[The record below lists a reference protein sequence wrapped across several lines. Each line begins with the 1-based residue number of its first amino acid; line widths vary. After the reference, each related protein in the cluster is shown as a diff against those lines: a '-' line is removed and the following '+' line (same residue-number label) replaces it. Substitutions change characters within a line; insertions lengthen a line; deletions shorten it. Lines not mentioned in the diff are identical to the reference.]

1 MFHGHYCSEDH
12 LGIENWSV
20 SLIDQVKDLNSLK
33 KKELSLIDSLKA
45 WDPNDLN
52 LREVYEAYNLDKK
65 GEKNQEKLKMILH
78 THTHEN
84 VC

>member
-1 MFHGHYCSEDH
+1 M
-12 LGIENWSV
+12 
-20 SLIDQVKDLNSLK
+20 
-33 KKELSLIDSLKA
+33 IDSLKA

-52 LREVYEAYNLDKK
+52 LREVYEAYNLGKK
-65 GEKNQEKLKMILH
+65 GKKNQEKLKMILH

>member
-1 MFHGHYCSEDH
+1 MFQGHYCSEDH

-52 LREVYEAYNLDKK
+52 LREVYEAYNLGKK
-65 GEKNQEKLKMILH
+65 GKKNQEKLKMSFH